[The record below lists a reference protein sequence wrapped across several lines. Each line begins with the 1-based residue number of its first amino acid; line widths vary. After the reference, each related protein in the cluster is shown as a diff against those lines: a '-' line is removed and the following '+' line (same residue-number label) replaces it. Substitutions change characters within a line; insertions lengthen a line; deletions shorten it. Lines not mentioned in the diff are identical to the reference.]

1 MNIFHHT
8 QSVDTVHVQ
17 KVLRALLLCMNLF
30 KMKWPN
36 LEMYMSHYNL
46 RPTMSYTGVTTFSNV
61 PHSLALILYLLRSCE
76 LSPNPPTRFHDIDKL
91 AESASHPE
99 SVKI

>member
-1 MNIFHHT
+1 MC
-8 QSVDTVHVQ
+8 
-17 KVLRALLLCMNLF
+17 KL
-30 KMKWPN
+30 KWPN

-61 PHSLALILYLLRSCE
+61 PHSLALIVYLLRSCE